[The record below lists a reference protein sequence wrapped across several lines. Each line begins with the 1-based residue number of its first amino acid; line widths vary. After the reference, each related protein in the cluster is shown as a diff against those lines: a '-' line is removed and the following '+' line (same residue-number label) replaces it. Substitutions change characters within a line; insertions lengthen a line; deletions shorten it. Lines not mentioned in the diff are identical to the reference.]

1 MKNEKLYVAYGSNM
15 NITQMRHRCR
25 TAVAVAVGEV
35 KDYCLRFYG
44 RYGSAVATIEK
55 DKGSSVPVLV
65 WKIRPRDEKS
75 LDIYEGYPH
84 LYRKETVELYING
97 EQYRGMVYIMN
108 ENSAFSYNHP
118 SPFYVRIIEE
128 GYKDCGLEPQMLYDA
143 IAKNCK

>member
-35 KDYCLRFYG
+35 KDYRLRFYG
-44 RYGSAVATIEK
+44 RHDSAVATIEK
-55 DKGSSVPVLV
+55 AKGSSVPVLV

-84 LYRKETVELYING
+84 LYRKETIDINING
-97 EQYRGMVYIMN
+97 EQYSGMVYIMN
-108 ENSAFSYNHP
+108 ENSAFSYSHP

-128 GYKDCGLEPQMLYDA
+128 GYKDCGLEPQILYDA
-143 IAKNCK
+143 ISKNCK